1 MSILAAFNPYYTQ
14 GITVSP
20 GSVAADSTVGGGA
33 KALVLSNIGTVTVY
47 VRTFRRVD
55 GVVAATAADYPV
67 LVNTQVPIAKDQDH
81 DSISYIGAAG
91 GSLHIIPGEGV

>member
-20 GSVAADSTVGGGA
+20 GAVAADSTVGVGA
-33 KALVLSNIGTVTVY
+33 KALVLSNLGTVTVY
-47 VRTFRRVD
+47 VRTFRRAD